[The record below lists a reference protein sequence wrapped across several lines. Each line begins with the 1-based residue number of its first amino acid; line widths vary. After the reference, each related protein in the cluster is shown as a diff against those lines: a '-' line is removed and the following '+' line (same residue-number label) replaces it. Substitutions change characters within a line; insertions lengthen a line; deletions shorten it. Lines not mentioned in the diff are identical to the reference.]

1 MRLVDLPISLE
12 YWKLLILNLFI
23 NVVFGSNRTK
33 NTLSAIEL
41 NESSFG
47 ENKTASANVC
57 L

>member
-1 MRLVDLPISLE
+1 MSLE

-23 NVVFGSNRTK
+23 NVVFSSNRTK